1 MGLGHGHGL
10 NDDSPERRATIRTA
24 SVHRVIGNTDTT
36 EGRGRSFTLG
46 WFLDHGP
53 ATRFAQGR
61 GVMGAPAEIESRTEQ
76 IVQVV
81 DGAGRPI
88 EGECYILGESIW
100 TPEKA
105 ANKAVQEALAKLT
118 VEDRRVLGL
127 P

>member
-1 MGLGHGHGL
+1 MGP
-10 NDDSPERRATIRTA
+10 NDDSTARRATIRTA
-24 SVHRVIGNTDTT
+24 TVHRVIGNTDTT

-46 WFLDHGP
+46 WFLDHGA

-61 GVMGAPAEIESRTEQ
+61 GVMGTPAYIESRTEQ

-88 EGECYILGESIW
+88 EGECHILGEQLW

-105 ANKAVQEALAKLT
+105 ANKARQDALAKLT
-118 VEDRRVLGL
+118 IEDRRVLGL